1 MASVRNLRKQLF
13 QKKIL
18 LSSDVARLQNIH
30 REPAPRLQVN
40 YHTVGS
46 FYHSDFPGRRIW
58 TDSSRAM
65 VARLTSLSSRWDTC
79 VDVAV
84 FYELSFFNYGQCF
97 IHKTWSMIFSGIW
110 ICWIWGLSW
119 RRRRRLWAKWQRS
132 FGREVS
138 SFSSLS
144 CYTFLMKKFSLP
156 SLSIDHSFNVQ
167 SVCWTRQGH
176 PSCSLK
182 GQGEVS
188 LFKHTLLSVK
198 RSGHLIFHGRLSVV
212 RRFSRY
218 RAEPFSKLRIT
229 T

>member
-1 MASVRNLRKQLF
+1 MSRGCRIYIGNLPPDCRWIITHLEVDFKFLSLLFSREKDLDRFFKGYGRKTDVLIKQVKYLRRRRNW
-13 QKKIL
+13 
-18 LSSDVARLQNIH
+18 VTN
-30 REPAPRLQVN
+30 
-40 YHTVGS
+40 
-46 FYHSDFPGRRIW
+46 FP
-58 TDSSRAM
+58 
-65 VARLTSLSSRWDTC
+65 
-79 VDVAV
+79 
-84 FYELSFFNYGQCF
+84 FNYDQMFYKTKIWMNKF
-97 IHKTWSMIFSGIW
+97 IWLLSGIW